1 MQEHMFCSEADEDCL
16 QQRKIYL
23 KATMSSAM
31 LFGIFSADIQLS
43 LYLNKKSVL
52 QYWLKKTHL
61 NAYTPNW

>member
-1 MQEHMFCSEADEDCL
+1 
-16 QQRKIYL
+16 
-23 KATMSSAM
+23 M

-52 QYWLKKTHL
+52 LYRLKKIHL